1 MTSKS
6 YTLED
11 LASTD
16 DTYLTQNLPTP
27 LQEHSLAKAKETYRN
42 KIKKIIDDN
51 SFAPTSLAEN
61 SQIKKAQY
69 DKWLREV
76 GISDTRTITK
86 HSSLNSN
93 GESGALNLSLTDLA
107 AEIDNPEQQVDEL
120 VEKLHRIEEQD
131 AIFREKKLK
140 SELLDAKY
148 PAYVNKT
155 SPKSYINNEHDK
167 ILQEDVSTEIRNF
180 SNNDSTTYSETHHQ
194 TAMND
199 RVEYIHKQLY
209 QQGDKKHRHERDI
222 LHTSFANV
230 FLHPQKAPAEKPPPS
245 RDTVGVQQK
254 PDGSPYYDGAGKEL
268 KEILQARRRKSES
281 SNSSS
286 WSPHDN
292 LPIAPNDVESAVDVL
307 ARAKKEMLNIVE
319 QGDIPVDTLLHTDL
333 QAKTSTQLET
343 TAFSG
348 RESHIISDE
357 DAQICSIDTND
368 LEMNED
374 KYSSSQDVATQ
385 IDTLNNQVD
394 APDTGNDMRLNSS
407 TSSFLVPPPHS
418 PPPMPINLQNSPNLH
433 QTAVVPSSETFVNTV
448 VSSKHPSIDVKPIV
462 LGDQNDD
469 AISELAKRAHDLQT
483 SRATVS
489 ALAPS
494 KSDGTVVD
502 SNLTSNPKI
511 LRSTTCSGEGID
523 VQHAI
528 KE

>member
-1 MTSKS
+1 MLALTIRTSLKVCQRLYES
-6 YTLED
+6 IV
-11 LASTD
+11 
-16 DTYLTQNLPTP
+16 YLTQKRHT
-27 LQEHSLAKAKETYRN
+27 A
-42 KIKKIIDDN
+42 IKLKKLSITT
-51 SFAPTSLAEN
+51 TSLKRIWQKTRR
-61 SQIKKAQY
+61 SRKIQY
-69 DKWLREV
+69 DEWLREV
-76 GISDTRTITK
+76 GISDTTTITK
-86 HSSLNSN
+86 HSLLNSN

-107 AEIDNPEQQVDEL
+107 SQIDNPEQQVDDL
-120 VEKLHRIEEQD
+120 VEKLQKIEEQD
-131 AIFREKKLK
+131 AVFREKKLN

-155 SPKSYINNEHDK
+155 SPKSYINNEHNK

-180 SNNDSTTYSETHHQ
+180 SNNDSTTYSQTHHQ
-194 TAMND
+194 TAVND

-230 FLHPQKAPAEKPPPS
+230 FLHPQKAPAETPPPS
-245 RDTVGVQQK
+245 GDTVGLQQK

-268 KEILQARRRKSES
+268 KDILKARRRKSES
-281 SNSSS
+281 IYYSRFP
-286 WSPHDN
+286 PHDN
-292 LPIAPNDVESAVDVL
+292 LPIAPKDVDKESSGGVL

-333 QAKTSTQLET
+333 QAATSTQLET

-407 TSSFLVPPPHS
+407 TSS
-418 PPPMPINLQNSPNLH
+418 
-433 QTAVVPSSETFVNTV
+433 SS
-448 VSSKHPSIDVKPIV
+448 
-462 LGDQNDD
+462 
-469 AISELAKRAHDLQT
+469 
-483 SRATVS
+483 
-489 ALAPS
+489 
-494 KSDGTVVD
+494 
-502 SNLTSNPKI
+502 
-511 LRSTTCSGEGID
+511 
-523 VQHAI
+523 
-528 KE
+528 